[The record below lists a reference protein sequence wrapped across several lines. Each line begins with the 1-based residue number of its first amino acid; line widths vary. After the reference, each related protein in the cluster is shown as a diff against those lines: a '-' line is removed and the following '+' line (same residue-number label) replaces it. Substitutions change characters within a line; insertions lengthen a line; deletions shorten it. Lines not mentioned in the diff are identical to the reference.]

1 MGISKRTIK
10 ILEAKI
16 CLNDSR
22 AERPIPILAS
32 LMFDIPD
39 PYDKKLAD
47 MYWKHYDEIQKRM
60 DEVFEVK
67 GAMGK
72 HLTLEEFV
80 KMMDECANMVV
91 HK

>member
-10 ILEAKI
+10 ILEEKI
-16 CLNDSR
+16 GLNNSR
-22 AERPIPILAS
+22 AERPIPILVS

-47 MYWKHYDEIQKRM
+47 MYWKHYEEIQKRM
-60 DEVFEVK
+60 DEVFEVEE
-67 GAMGK
+67 AIGK
-72 HLTLEEFV
+72 HLPLEEFV
-80 KMMDECANMVV
+80 KMLEECASVAV